1 MTGGEPG
8 ARSDGR
14 APVRCSA
21 VTLERVGQEAILHDR
36 ERGRVHVVNGS
47 AARLWELCDGRATVD
62 EIVVAFANS
71 YGAPPDAVRSDVEN
85 VVATFRELGVLK

>member
-1 MTGGEPG
+1 MRGDAPPS
-8 ARSDGR
+8 RDGR
-14 APVRCSA
+14 APVRSSA

-62 EIVVAFANS
+62 EIIAAFAAS
-71 YGAPPDAVRSDVEN
+71 YGAGPDAVRADVEAA
-85 VVATFRELGVLK
+85 VANFRELGVVT